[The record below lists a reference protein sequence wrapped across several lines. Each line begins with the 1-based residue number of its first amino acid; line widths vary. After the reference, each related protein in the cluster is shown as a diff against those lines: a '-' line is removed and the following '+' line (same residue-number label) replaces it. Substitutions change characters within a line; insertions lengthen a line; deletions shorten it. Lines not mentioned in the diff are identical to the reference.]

1 MPRFEYSARDDAGK
15 ATSGEI
21 ITNTRAEAA
30 KLLRASGKFV
40 VKLEEAEEKTTREA
54 PRRGGS
60 RRVKQT
66 QVIYFANQLAIMVD
80 TGVPLSDAL
89 EASIM
94 DEPESGFRRVVEDVI
109 ERVQSGQ
116 EFSAALAKHP
126 RAFPRFFANIIKA
139 SEATGLLGTMLQR
152 AAAYMTNQRETRKR
166 IQGAMAYPLAMI
178 CFCILVAIFLLTYL
192 LPKFIHIFESRGA
205 ALPAPTRIL
214 IGTSEFLVQNA
225 YFLVPAVLGVGLGTW
240 LFARTPRGRI
250 VSSWLRINLPIIGPM
265 YRKAYTTV
273 TMRTMGTLIDSGV
286 SMLETVA
293 ITRSVVDNHYYEE
306 LLDKVDQQLRK
317 GNLLS
322 DCLRGSDL
330 YPHSVIQMVLAG
342 ERGGQMGPVMSRVA
356 DFCEK
361 DLNNAIKMATTL
373 IEPALV
379 VFMGVFIGG
388 VVMALL
394 LPIFSLSKVIS
405 GGS

>member
-15 ATSGEI
+15 STSGEI

-40 VKLEEAEEKTTREA
+40 VKLEEAQEKTTSEA

-60 RRVKQT
+60 RRVNQT

-94 DEPESGFRRVVEDVI
+94 DEPQSGFRRVVEDVI

-139 SEATGLLGTMLQR
+139 SEASGLLGTMLQR
-152 AAAYMTNQRETRKR
+152 AAAYMTNQRDTRKR

-178 CFCILVAIFLLTYL
+178 GFCILVAIFLLTYL

-214 IGTSEFLVQNA
+214 IGAPLHLLPRSPTWGPTEQRRDDEAPDLDSFGPRRMNPPPPRNYDCFSPDRHDA
-225 YFLVPAVLGVGLGTW
+225 PPPAKT
-240 LFARTPRGRI
+240 FR
-250 VSSWLRINLPIIGPM
+250 
-265 YRKAYTTV
+265 
-273 TMRTMGTLIDSGV
+273 
-286 SMLETVA
+286 
-293 ITRSVVDNHYYEE
+293 
-306 LLDKVDQQLRK
+306 
-317 GNLLS
+317 
-322 DCLRGSDL
+322 
-330 YPHSVIQMVLAG
+330 LA
-342 ERGGQMGPVMSRVA
+342 
-356 DFCEK
+356 K
-361 DLNNAIKMATTL
+361 
-373 IEPALV
+373 
-379 VFMGVFIGG
+379 FIRDEHR
-388 VVMALL
+388 ALL
-394 LPIFSLSKVIS
+394 RSDAR
-405 GGS
+405 

>member
-1 MPRFEYSARDDAGK
+1 MPRFEYSARDDAGNS
-15 ATSGEI
+15 TSGEI

-40 VKLEEAEEKTTREA
+40 VKLEQAEEKTTREA
-54 PRRGGS
+54 LQRGGS
-60 RRVKQT
+60 RRIKQT
-66 QVIYFANQLAIMVD
+66 QVIFFANQLAIMVD

-89 EASIM
+89 EATIM

-139 SEATGLLGTMLQR
+139 SEASGLLGAMLQR

-166 IQGAMAYPLAMI
+166 IQGAMAYPLAMMS
-178 CFCILVAIFLLTYL
+178 FCILVAIFLLTYL
-192 LPKFIHIFESRGA
+192 LPKFTQIFASRGA
-205 ALPAPTRIL
+205 TLPLPTRIL
-214 IGTSEFLVQNA
+214 MGTSGFLVQNA

-240 LFARTPRGRI
+240 LFVRTPRGRI
-250 VSSWLRINLPIIGPM
+250 VTSWLRINLPIIGPM

-273 TMRTMGTLIDSGV
+273 TMRTMGTMIDSGV

-293 ITRSVVDNHYYEE
+293 LTRNVVNNHYYEE
-306 LLDKVDQQLRK
+306 LMDKVDEQLRK

-361 DLNNAIKMATTL
+361 DLNDAIKVATTL

-394 LPIFSLSKVIS
+394 LPIFSISKIVSS
-405 GGS
+405 GP

>member
-1 MPRFEYSARDDAGK
+1 MPRFEYSARDDAGNS
-15 ATSGEI
+15 TSGEI

-40 VKLEEAEEKTTREA
+40 VKLEQAEEKTTREA
-54 PRRGGS
+54 LQRGGS
-60 RRVKQT
+60 RRIKQT
-66 QVIYFANQLAIMVD
+66 QVIFFANQLAIMVD

-89 EASIM
+89 EATIM

-139 SEATGLLGTMLQR
+139 SEASGLLGAMLQR

-166 IQGAMAYPLAMI
+166 IQGAMAYPLAMMS
-178 CFCILVAIFLLTYL
+178 FCILVAIFLLTYL
-192 LPKFIHIFESRGA
+192 LPKFTQIFASRGA
-205 ALPAPTRIL
+205 TLPLPTRIL
-214 IGTSEFLVQNA
+214 MGTSGFLVQNA
-225 YFLVPAVLGVGLGTW
+225 YFLVPAVLGACLGTW
-240 LFARTPRGRI
+240 LFVRTPRGRI
-250 VSSWLRINLPIIGPM
+250 VTSWLRINLPIIGPM

-273 TMRTMGTLIDSGV
+273 TMRTMGTMIDSGV

-293 ITRSVVDNHYYEE
+293 LTRNVVNNHYYEE
-306 LLDKVDQQLRK
+306 LMDKVDEQLRK

-361 DLNNAIKMATTL
+361 DLNDAIKVATTL

-394 LPIFSLSKVIS
+394 LPIFSISKIVSS
-405 GGS
+405 GP